1 MTDHTVYYLVFAA
14 LLVPVA
20 FVRGARTRRL
30 VFVAASYAF
39 YAAWGAGFLAVLII
53 SSLLNYFFGALL
65 RRRATP
71 FRLWLGVLLNLLL
84 LAFCKYFA
92 ALLDVGAWQA
102 DLLSHVIRPV
112 GISFWT
118 LQGLSYLFD
127 VYREEELDP
136 SFTEFLLFMAFWPTV
151 LAGPVC
157 RLPSMLPQFR
167 HLAPASWGDISVGL
181 TRVLQGLFMKLV
193 LVQLLAYGLSSAAAA
208 GSATARGG
216 LDTSF
221 LAVAFGFHLFFD
233 FAGYSHLAIGAAR
246 MFGIRLPENFA
257 HPFLSLTPS
266 VFWTRWHMSFSFWIR
281 DYVFVPLATMRRE
294 WWWMYLAL
302 LVSMTLVGVWHGI
315 AATFV
320 LWGIYHGLLLVL
332 HRIGQRLAQRC
343 PFDVPKPLARPLS
356 WAATFVL
363 VSLGW
368 IFFRAADVAEAVRM
382 FGNLVRPH
390 HFFDLLLPRRF
401 YITTASIVLGYF
413 ICVGLQFA
421 LARWRSQWA
430 VSGTPAETG
439 FAPHRLA
446 TVSANLLEFGAA
458 RRWWVLGP
466 ALVIIGLFVGLAF
479 LNHGAAVRTTPFVY
493 TLF

>member
-1 MTDHTVYYLVFAA
+1 MTGHTVYYLAFAA
-14 LLVPVA
+14 LLVLVA

-30 VFVAASYAF
+30 AFLTASYAF

-53 SSLLNYFFGALL
+53 SSLLNYFCGALL

-71 FRLWLGVLLNLLL
+71 FRLWFGVFLNVLL

-92 ALLDVGAWQA
+92 ALLDVGSWQS

-136 SFTEFLLFMAFWPTV
+136 SLTEFLLFMAFWPTV

-167 HLAPASWGDISVGL
+167 DLAPAGWGDISVGL
-181 TRVLQGLFMKLV
+181 TRVLRGLFMKLV
-193 LVQLLAYGLSSAAAA
+193 LVQLLAYGLSNAAA
-208 GSATARGG
+208 GATARGG
-216 LDTSF
+216 LDVSF

-233 FAGYSHLAIGAAR
+233 FAGYSDLAIGAAR

-257 HPFLSLTPS
+257 RPFLSLTPS

-281 DYVFVPLATMRRE
+281 DYVFVPLATARRA
-294 WWWMYLAL
+294 WWWIYLAL
-302 LVSMTLVGVWHGI
+302 IVSMAVVGAWHGI
-315 AATFV
+315 EATFV
-320 LWGIYHGLLLVL
+320 IWGIYHGLLLVL
-332 HRIGQRLAQRC
+332 HRAGQRLAQLS
-343 PFDVPKPLARPLS
+343 PFDLPKSLGRPLS

-363 VSLGW
+363 VSWGW
-368 IFFRAADVAEAVRM
+368 IFFRAADVAEAMQM
-382 FGNLVRPH
+382 FGALVRPAYL
-390 HFFDLLLPRRF
+390 FDLMLPRRF
-401 YITTASIVLGYF
+401 YITTASVVLGYF
-413 ICVGLQFA
+413 AYVGLQSA

-439 FAPHRLA
+439 FAPISVQ

-466 ALVIIGLFVGLAF
+466 ALAIIGLFVGLAF